1 MQLSEIQQQ
10 FRHHMLSGGELITD
24 PDPAFAGIFNTGRVD
39 LDERLEIYHN
49 NVIGALSDVLMTTF
63 PTVVALTGEQFARAV
78 IDRYVRAYPPEKGCL
93 NDYGA
98 EFADFLA
105 GLPQIA
111 SFAYLP
117 DVARL
122 DYAINQA
129 YYAPDD
135 AAFTSR
141 DMEGFNEADFN
152 TALLVPRASVTLM
165 ESAYPLVAIRDFCK
179 RAEEADDNNAG
190 DDNND
195 DSHLDLNQGGC
206 RLMIWRPELDI
217 RVEMLDSAQMEMMRR
232 LAAEQP
238 LNTAVAQ
245 TLHNHPGFDFAG
257 FLTSRLSEKSLTI
270 NPNRNP
276 ST

>member
-10 FRHHMLSGGELITD
+10 FRHHMLSGGERITD

-135 AAFTSR
+135 VPVSGR
-141 DMEGFNEADFN
+141 DMESFDEADFD
-152 TALLVPRASVTLM
+152 TALLVPRASVTLL

-179 RAEEADDNNAG
+179 RAEATADDN
-190 DDNND
+190 DDD
-195 DSHLDLNQGGC
+195 GHLDLNQGGC
-206 RLMIWRPELDI
+206 CLMIWRPELDI

-238 LNTAVAQ
+238 LNTALAEM
-245 TLHNHPGFDFAG
+245 LHKHPSFDFAA
-257 FLTSRLSEKSLTI
+257 FLTNRLSEKSLTI
-270 NPNRNP
+270 NTNRNP